1 MHDNDREVSSNVDI
15 VLFTFSRFSFVD
27 PGAAVMRKWHPS
39 ACWHVVPLL
48 SVFVS
53 VSVP

>member
-1 MHDNDREVSSNVDI
+1 MHDNDWEVSSNVDI

-39 ACWHVVPLL
+39 EILKDC
-48 SVFVS
+48 VFSINQNVIL
-53 VSVP
+53 